1 MLRSIEEPPRSQ
13 ETLESFAEALGSR
26 QLFEST
32 LLAPLSSMPNR
43 DSLAQIADFLLPT
56 EGIDTVIVYGPRRGK
71 IILSAR
77 STDESL
83 HLGRILSE
91 KWSGGLS
98 GGHKALAG
106 GQIPFDVLL
115 STVPKDPEEAERV
128 AVKAMTSQLEV
139 LFQSEVI

>member
-1 MLRSIEEPPRSQ
+1 MKNPLVLDSAEHLRARPSPFEV
-13 ETLESFAEALGSR
+13 LGAR
-26 QLFEST
+26 
-32 LLAPLSSMPNR
+32 A
-43 DSLAQIADFLLPT
+43 
-56 EGIDTVIVYGPRRGK
+56 GK
-71 IILSAR
+71 KH
-77 STDESL
+77 TDESL